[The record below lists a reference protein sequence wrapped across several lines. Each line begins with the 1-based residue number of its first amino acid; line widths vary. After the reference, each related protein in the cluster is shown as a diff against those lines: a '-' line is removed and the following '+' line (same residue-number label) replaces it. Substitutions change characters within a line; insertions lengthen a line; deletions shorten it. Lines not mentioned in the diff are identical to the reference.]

1 MRRTRRQVASLTVTL
16 VGKTVGRFPVQSLLG
31 RGGMGEV
38 YVAHDETLERDV
50 ALKSIV
56 ASQRLQPAAKAR
68 FLREARALSRLD
80 HPNICRIY
88 DYVELGRQDFL
99 VLELVGG
106 RNLDGAI
113 RQGLPRDLQL

>member
-1 MRRTRRQVASLTVTL
+1 MRRTRRQDAGPQVTL
-16 VGKTVGRFPVQSLLG
+16 VGKTVGRFRVQSLLG

-38 YVAHDETLERDV
+38 YVAHDETLDRDV

-88 DYVELGRQDFL
+88 DYVELGPRDFL
-99 VLELVGG
+99 VLELVAGSS
-106 RNLDGAI
+106 LGAA
-113 RQGLPRDLQL
+113 